1 MSIYSSSVKNP
12 ITTIMVFLA
21 VIVFGLY
28 SLTSLPIDLYP
39 EMEPPFISVMTT
51 YPGAS
56 AADIETNVTKPIE
69 DALNSVDNLKNISS
83 RSIDNMS
90 VIFAEFE
97 WESNLDEAVNDIR
110 NSLSF
115 VEEALPDDAKKPTIF
130 KFNSSMMPILFYA
143 VTAKES
149 YPALDKILE
158 EKLINPLNRIEG
170 IGSIGLEGTPKR
182 EIAIDVNPQKLE
194 AYNITVED
202 IGNVLKAENINM
214 PLGKMEMGAMDY
226 SMRVEGEFKESS
238 VIQNI
243 VIGSFMGKSV
253 YLKDVATVRDT
264 IKKRTIDQK
273 INGENGI
280 RLFVMKQSGA
290 NTVKITEEVN
300 AEIEKLKKTLPPD
313 IELIEIFDSSVF
325 INNSINNLTETLMWA
340 FLFVILV
347 VIFFLGRWRATFII
361 VLTIPISLIVAFIY
375 LKLSGNSIN
384 IISLSALSI
393 AIGMVVDDAIVV
405 LENISKHID
414 RGASP
419 REAAI
424 YATNEVWLAVIVTTL
439 TVVAVFLPLTMVT
452 GITGVLFKQL
462 GWIVTIT
469 VVTSTIAAIT
479 LTPML
484 SSKLLR
490 LKPKKTNIRKWSYDN
505 VVIKFLDKLD
515 QFYEKSIRWAL
526 AHKKTVVFSS
536 IGIFVASIFLVSQV
550 GSEFIPETDQSSL
563 NITVELQTGIR
574 VEKTVEITTKI
585 TEIIETKYPE
595 VIVRFTSSGSDSEG
609 DFTSLFGET
618 GSHMINFRMRLTQPS
633 ERTKSVWDIADEL
646 RKDLDGIAEIEKY
659 SVSTQDVMRSFGGGS
674 AISVEIYGYD
684 FAKTDALARQISD
697 SIKSLPGARD
707 VSISRK
713 KEKPE
718 LKVVL
723 DQEKMAIH
731 GLNNAM
737 VSMALRNRI
746 QGYTSTKYR
755 EKGDEFDVVVRLA
768 EEDRNSITE
777 IENITIKNMYGKMIR
792 LKEIGKVEEHW
803 AAPNIEH
810 KRRER
815 IVTVTASPYNVAL
828 GDLSAQIQKQIDSI
842 EIPQEV
848 MVNMGGSFEDM
859 QESFADL
866 GLLMVLVLLLV
877 YIVMAAQFESLKMP
891 LIIMFSI
898 PFAFS
903 GVFIALFISGKT
915 FSVIA
920 ALGAIM
926 LIGIVVKNAI
936 VLIDYIN
943 LMRERGYE
951 LNEAISLSGRSRL
964 RPVLMTAATTVLGMV
979 PMAVSTGEGSEIWS
993 PMGVAVIGGLIFSTV
1008 ITLIIVPVGYNLM
1021 ARKGEMNKKKQ
1032 LESQF
1037 HFLDK

>member
-1 MSIYSSSVKNP
+1 MSIYSNSVKKP
-12 ITTIMVFLA
+12 ITTIMIFLA

-39 EMEPPFISVMTT
+39 EMEPPFISIMTT

-90 VIFAEFE
+90 VVFAEFE

-110 NSLSF
+110 NSLSW
-115 VEEALPDDAKKPTIF
+115 VEDALPDDCKKPTIF

-149 YPALDKILE
+149 YPALEKILD

-170 IGSIGLEGTPKR
+170 IGSIGLEGIPKR
-182 EIAIDVNPQKLE
+182 EIAIEVNPQKLE
-194 AYNITVED
+194 AFNITVED

-214 PLGKMEMGAMDY
+214 PLGKLEMGAMDY

-253 YLKDVATVRDT
+253 YLKDVATVKDT

-273 INGENGI
+273 INSENGI

-290 NTVKITEEVN
+290 NTVKITKEVN
-300 AEIEKLKKTLPPD
+300 AELEKLKKTLPPD
-313 IELIEIFDSSVF
+313 IKLIEIFDSSVF
-325 INNSINNLTETLMWA
+325 INHSISNLTETLMWA

-452 GITGVLFKQL
+452 GMTGVLFKQL

-469 VVTSTIAAIT
+469 VVTSTIAAIS

-484 SSKLLR
+484 SAKLLR
-490 LKPKKTNIRKWSYDN
+490 LKPKKLTQRKWSYDN
-505 VVIKFLDKLD
+505 TVLKFLDNLD
-515 QFYEKSIRWAL
+515 SFYEKSIRWAL
-526 AHKKTVVFSS
+526 GHKKTVVFSS
-536 IGIFVASIFLVSQV
+536 IGIFAASIFLVSQV

-563 NITVELQTGIR
+563 NVTVELQTGIR
-574 VEKTVEITTKI
+574 VEKTVEVTKKI
-585 TEIIETKYPE
+585 TDIIEAKYPE
-595 VIVRFTSSGSDSEG
+595 VIVRFSSSGSDSEG
-609 DFTSLFGET
+609 DFTSLFSET
-618 GSHMINFRMRLTQPS
+618 GSHMINFRMRLTQPG
-633 ERTKSVWDIADEL
+633 ERDKSVWDIADEL
-646 RKDLDGIAEIEKY
+646 RKDLDNIAEIEKY
-659 SVSTQDVMRSFGGGS
+659 SVSTQDGMSFGGGN

-684 FAKTDALARQISD
+684 FAKTDALARQIAD

-707 VSISRK
+707 VAISRK

-723 DQEKMAIH
+723 DQEKMALH
-731 GLNNAM
+731 NLNNAM
-737 VSMALRNRI
+737 VSSALRNRI

-755 EKGDEFDVVVRLA
+755 EKGDEYDVIVRFN

-777 IENITIKNMYGKMIR
+777 IENITIKNMMGKSIR
-792 LKEIGKVEEHW
+792 LKEFGKVEEHW

-815 IVTVTASPYNVAL
+815 IVTISASPYNVPL
-828 GDLSAQIQKQIDSI
+828 GELSATIQKQLDSI
-842 EIPQEV
+842 EVPSEIL
-848 MVNMGGSFEDM
+848 VNMGGSFEDM

-903 GVFIALFISGKT
+903 GVFIALFLSGKT

-1021 ARKGEMNKKKQ
+1021 ARKGEMNKKEL
-1032 LESQF
+1032 LEKQF

>member
-12 ITTIMVFLA
+12 ITTIMIFLA

-28 SLTSLPIDLYP
+28 SLSSLPIDLYP
-39 EMEPPFISVMTT
+39 EMEPPYISIMTT

-90 VIFAEFE
+90 VVFAEFE

-115 VEEALPDDAKKPTIF
+115 VEEALPDDCKKPTIF

-149 YPALDKILE
+149 YPALNKILE

-182 EIAIDVNPQKLE
+182 EIAIEVNPQKLE
-194 AYNITVED
+194 AYNLTVED

-214 PLGKMEMGAMDY
+214 PLGKLEMGAMDY
-226 SMRVEGEFKESS
+226 SLRVEGEFKESS

-243 VIGSFMGKSV
+243 VIGSYMGKSI
-253 YLKDVATVRDT
+253 YLKDVAYVRDT

-290 NTVKITEEVN
+290 NTVKITKQVN

-313 IELIEIFDSSVF
+313 IQLIQIFDSSVF
-325 INNSINNLTETLMWA
+325 INHSISNLTETLMWA
-340 FLFVILV
+340 FLFVVLV

-452 GITGVLFKQL
+452 GMTGVLFKQL

-469 VVTSTIAAIT
+469 VVTSTIAAIS

-484 SSKLLR
+484 SSKMLR
-490 LKPKKTNIRKWSYDN
+490 LKPKKLTERKWSYDN
-505 VVIKFLDKLD
+505 IVIRFLDTLD
-515 QFYEKSIRWAL
+515 AFYEKSIRWAL

-550 GSEFIPETDQSSL
+550 GSEFIPETDQSTL
-563 NITVELQTGIR
+563 NITVELQTGTR
-574 VEKTVEITTKI
+574 VEKTVEVTRKI

-595 VIVRFTSSGSDSEG
+595 VKVRFSSSGSDSEG
-609 DFTSLFGET
+609 DFTSLFSES
-618 GSHMINFRMRLTQPS
+618 GSHMINFRMLLTQPS
-633 ERTKSVWDIADEL
+633 ERNRTVWEIADAL

-659 SVSTQDVMRSFGGGS
+659 SVSTQDGMSFGGGN

-684 FAKTDALARQISD
+684 FAKTDALARQIAD

-707 VSISRK
+707 VKISRK

-723 DQEKMAIH
+723 DQEKMALN

-755 EKGDEFDVVVRLA
+755 EKGDEYDVVVRFA
-768 EEDRNSITE
+768 EEDRNTITE
-777 IENITIKNMYGKMIR
+777 IENISIKNMYGKMIR

-815 IVTVTASPYNVAL
+815 IVTVSASPHNVSL
-828 GDLSAQIQKQIDSI
+828 GDLSKRIQKQLDSI
-842 EIPQEV
+842 EKPSEIL
-848 MVNMGGSFEDM
+848 VNMGGSFEDM

-866 GLLMVLVLLLV
+866 GLLMILVLLLV

-979 PMAVSTGEGSEIWS
+979 PMALSKGEGSEIWS
-993 PMGVAVIGGLIFSTV
+993 PMGIAVIGGLIFSTI

-1032 LESQF
+1032 LEKQF
-1037 HFLDK
+1037 HFLDN